1 MNVKRWHFVWILV
14 VVLIASCATET
25 PPPEPTQTS
34 EPAADDQPAPEE
46 TQTLRVMTYGSF
58 DISEDVVR
66 AFESEHNAQVQFLDA
81 GDTGQMLSQAIL
93 SKDNPQADV
102 MYGLDNT
109 FLSRALNED
118 IFVPYEAEN
127 LAHIPDRFE
136 LDPEH
141 RVSPVDF
148 GDVCLNYDKAAL
160 EEAGVEPPASL
171 EDLTEPAYEGMTV
184 MENPASSSPGLAF
197 LLATIDTLGED
208 QYLNYWAELSEN
220 GLLVVDDWSTAYYGE
235 FSGGSGSEGT
245 YPIVVSYATS
255 PAAEVYFSEGAL
267 ETPPTGAVTAP
278 GTCFRQIEFVG
289 VLRNA
294 ENVELG
300 KQFVEFA
307 LSETFQEA
315 IPLHMFV
322 FPTNENAELPQVFKD
337 FAVKAE
343 EPARLPAESIEEN
356 RRDWID
362 AWTEVVLQ

>member
-1 MNVKRWHFVWILV
+1 MKRWSIVWIL
-14 VVLIASCATET
+14 IASLVAGCAVET
-25 PPPEPTQTS
+25 PAPEPTGTP
-34 EPAADDQPAPEE
+34 EPEVEVP
-46 TQTLRVMTYGSF
+46 QTLRVMTHSSF
-58 DISEDVVR
+58 DISEEVIQ
-66 AFESEHNAQVQFLDA
+66 AFELEHNAQVQFLDA

-118 IFVPYEAEN
+118 IFEPYEADNLEN
-127 LAHIPDRFE
+127 VPDAFE

-160 EEAGVEPPASL
+160 QEAGVEPPSSL
-171 EDLTEPAYEGMTV
+171 EDLTQPAYEGMAV

-197 LLATIDTLGED
+197 LLTTIHTLGED
-208 QYLNYWAELSEN
+208 AYLDYWADLRDN

-245 YPIVVSYATS
+245 HPIVVSYATS

-289 VLRNA
+289 VLKNG
-294 ENVELG
+294 ENPELARA
-300 KQFVEFA
+300 FVEFV
-307 LSETFQEA
+307 LGETFQEA
-315 IPLHMFV
+315 IPLHMWV
-322 FPTNENAELPQVFKD
+322 YPTHENADLPQVFED
-337 FAVKAE
+337 FASRAE
-343 EPARLPAESIEEN
+343 DPARLPVEMIEEN

>member
-1 MNVKRWHFVWILV
+1 
-14 VVLIASCATET
+14 
-25 PPPEPTQTS
+25 
-34 EPAADDQPAPEE
+34 
-46 TQTLRVMTYGSF
+46 MTYGSF
-58 DISEDVVR
+58 DMSEEVIA

-118 IFVPYEAEN
+118 IFAPYEAEA
-127 LAHIPDRFE
+127 LANVPDDLE

-171 EDLTEPAYEGMTV
+171 EALTRPEYAGMTV

-208 QYLNYWAELSEN
+208 GYLDYWAQLREN
-220 GLLVVDDWSTAYYGE
+220 DLLVVDDWSTAYYGE

-245 YPIVVSYATS
+245 RPIVVSYATS

-289 VLRNA
+289 VLKNA
-294 ENVELG
+294 ETPELA
-300 KQFVEFA
+300 KAFVEFA
-307 LSETFQEA
+307 LGETFQEA
-315 IPLHMFV
+315 IPLHMWV
-322 FPTNENAELPQVFKD
+322 YPAHENADLPPVFED
-337 FAVKAE
+337 FAIQAE
-343 EPARLPAESIEEN
+343 APASLPAAAIEEN

>member
-1 MNVKRWHFVWILV
+1 MKRWYIGLWIA
-14 VVLIASCATET
+14 IALLMVSCATET
-25 PPPEPTQTS
+25 PLPEPTASPETGAEGTPVEEPQTV
-34 EPAADDQPAPEE
+34 
-46 TQTLRVMTYGSF
+46 RVMTYGSF
-58 DISEDVVR
+58 DISEEVIQV
-66 AFESEHNAQVQFLDA
+66 FESENNATVQFLDA

-93 SKDNPQADV
+93 SKDNPLADV

-109 FLSRALNED
+109 FLSRALNEG
-118 IFVPYEAEN
+118 IFEPYEAKN
-127 LAHIPDRFE
+127 LAQIPDRFE

-160 EEAGVEPPASL
+160 DEAGVEPPMSL
-171 EDLTEPAYEGMTV
+171 EALTEPEYAGMTV

-197 LLATIDTLGED
+197 LMTTIDTLGED
-208 QYLNYWAELSEN
+208 EYLDYWAELAEN
-220 GLLVVDDWSTAYYGE
+220 DLLVVDDWSTAYYGE

-245 YPIVVSYATS
+245 RPIVVSYATS

-289 VLRNA
+289 VLKNA
-294 ENVELG
+294 ENPELARA
-300 KQFVEFA
+300 FVEFA
-307 LSETFQEA
+307 LSETFQED

-322 FPTNENAELPQVFKD
+322 FPTNENAELPQVFQD
-337 FAVKAE
+337 FAIKAD
-343 EPARLPAESIEEN
+343 EPASLQVETIEEN

>member
-1 MNVKRWHFVWILV
+1 
-14 VVLIASCATET
+14 
-25 PPPEPTQTS
+25 
-34 EPAADDQPAPEE
+34 
-46 TQTLRVMTYGSF
+46 MTYGSF
-58 DISEDVVR
+58 DMREEVIA

-118 IFVPYEAEN
+118 IFAPYEAEA
-127 LAHIPDRFE
+127 LANVPDALE

-171 EDLTEPAYEGMTV
+171 EALTQPDYAGMTV

-208 QYLNYWAELSEN
+208 GYLDYWAELREN
-220 GLLVVDDWSTAYYGE
+220 DLLVVDDWSTAYYGE
-235 FSGGSGSEGT
+235 FSGGSGSEGSR
-245 YPIVVSYATS
+245 PIVVSYATS

-289 VLRNA
+289 VLKNA
-294 ENVELG
+294 ENPELA
-300 KQFVEFA
+300 KAFVEFA
-307 LSETFQEA
+307 LGETFQEA
-315 IPLHMFV
+315 IPLHMWV
-322 FPTNENAELPQVFKD
+322 YPAHENADLPPVFED
-337 FAVKAE
+337 FAVQAE
-343 EPARLPAESIEEN
+343 EPASLPAAEIEEN

>member
-1 MNVKRWHFVWILV
+1 
-14 VVLIASCATET
+14 
-25 PPPEPTQTS
+25 
-34 EPAADDQPAPEE
+34 
-46 TQTLRVMTYGSF
+46 
-58 DISEDVVR
+58 
-66 AFESEHNAQVQFLDA
+66 
-81 GDTGQMLSQAIL
+81 MLSQAIL

-118 IFVPYEAEN
+118 IFAPYEAEA
-127 LAHIPDRFE
+127 LANVPDDLE

-171 EDLTEPAYEGMTV
+171 EALTRPEYAGMTV

-208 QYLNYWAELSEN
+208 GYLDYWAQLREN
-220 GLLVVDDWSTAYYGE
+220 DLLVVDDWSTAYYGE

-245 YPIVVSYATS
+245 RPIVVSYATS

-289 VLRNA
+289 VLKNA
-294 ENVELG
+294 ETPELA
-300 KQFVEFA
+300 KAFVEFA
-307 LSETFQEA
+307 LGETFQEA
-315 IPLHMFV
+315 IPLHMWV
-322 FPTNENAELPQVFKD
+322 YPAHENADLPPVFED
-337 FAVKAE
+337 FAIQAE
-343 EPARLPAESIEEN
+343 APASLPAAAIEEN